1 MKDIAIYRLQKVEKA
16 LERLGVAVARL
27 ESATDV
33 FEPIQDS
40 ELQASAGC
48 EQLTLLQVEL
58 EAMRA
63 DYDQLRTAATQVAQR
78 LDDTIYRFD
87 APAPSAR
94 A

>member
-40 ELQASAGC
+40 ELQASAGG

-58 EAMRA
+58 EAM
-63 DYDQLRTAATQVAQR
+63 LRTAATQVAQR
-78 LDDTIYRFD
+78 LDDTIDRFD